1 MRACDIAPRQRGKM
15 EKIFTK
21 WFLTRIGPFRDVPP
35 EKLAAEREAVERLS
49 EYNLNYAEF
58 LNRAVFPA
66 VDDLVAALAKQGITH
81 RVSTW
86 GNQLSLRIHLA
97 WRWGELVIMQSHED
111 CVTFEHHII
120 TEGEKR
126 GDDST
131 EDHTHQ
137 YDLRDPLPEPV
148 AASELQFFLS
158 RVAQDLVE
166 PEPEPEFPPGQE
178 PPKEE

>member
-1 MRACDIAPRQRGKM
+1 MLDKAFA
-15 EKIFTK
+15 K
-21 WFLTRIGPFRDVPP
+21 WWLARVTPFRDVPP
-35 EKLAAEREAVERLS
+35 EKLAAEREAVERLG
-49 EYNLNYAEF
+49 EYNRNYVDF
-58 LNRAVFPA
+58 LNLAVFPA
-66 VDDLVAALAKQGITH
+66 VDELVALLTKQGISH

-86 GNQLSLRIHLA
+86 GNQLSMRIHLT

-137 YDLRDPLPEPV
+137 YDLRDPLPDPV
-148 AASELQFFLS
+148 ATSELQFFLS

-166 PEPEPEFPPGQE
+166 PEPEPELPPEGDA
-178 PPKEE
+178 K